1 MACPAVAFQGENKTV
16 KFAIAGY
23 TLAETFRETQSANL
37 VRGVRDADRARVVV
51 KMLRAEHPTGAQ
63 MARLRHEHALLS
75 GLDLPGVVRTL
86 GLVKHGR
93 GEALVLEDLGD
104 RSVESLFRERR
115 PSLAEFLDIAIG
127 MAGRWRHST
136 AAPSSTRT
144 SSPIIS

>member
-1 MACPAVAFQGENKTV
+1 M

-23 TLAETFRETQSANL
+23 TLTETFRETQSANL

-51 KMLRAEHPTGAQ
+51 KLLRAEHPTGAQ

-127 MAGRWRHST
+127 MAGAL
-136 AAPSSTRT
+136 AALHGRA
-144 SSPIIS
+144 IIHKDIKPHHCLVNEAGLTIIDLC